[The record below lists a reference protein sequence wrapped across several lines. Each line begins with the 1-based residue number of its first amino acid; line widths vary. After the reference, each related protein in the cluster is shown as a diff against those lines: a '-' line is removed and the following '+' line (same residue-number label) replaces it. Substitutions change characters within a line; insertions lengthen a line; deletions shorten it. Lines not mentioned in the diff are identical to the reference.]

1 MTQSRKVFQKTNLNF
16 LFEIVIF
23 KQTFDPTGED
33 GKAEEGGLSEQGL
46 GELGG
51 NANEGREGECVKE
64 EEGWGLTVKVSNY
77 LKGTGQLD
85 VCFTDC
91 IAFASCIFQ

>member
-1 MTQSRKVFQKTNLNF
+1 MC
-16 LFEIVIF
+16 
-23 KQTFDPTGED
+23 
-33 GKAEEGGLSEQGL
+33 EGG
-46 GELGG
+46 GG
-51 NANEGREGECVKE
+51 D
-64 EEGWGLTVKVSNY
+64 LTAKVSNY